1 MLHYLPGSEHKIG
14 HAYKVSGWGCRI
26 SRVRQTRSYMPTR
39 YQDEAAGSHGFGTTV
54 PTCIRGIRTGLQ
66 DMSGRGCRISQ
77 VGNWRSYILTVL
89 GRGCRISRVRQT
101 RSVQTCIRGI
111 TTELQDLMGKKHQIE
126 HAYEVSGWGC
136 RLSRVKNNSSNM
148 QTRYPDGAA
157 GPHGWGTS
165 DRTCLQC
172 VRVGLQD
179 FTGWELQI
187 VHTNQASGGDFK
199 ISRVRN
205 TRSNVPIRCQ
215 DGVA

>member
-1 MLHYLPGSEHKIG
+1 MHK
-14 HAYKVSGWGCRI
+14 
-26 SRVRQTRSYMPTR
+26 R
-39 YQDEAAGSHGFGTTV
+39 YQDGAAGHVRS
-54 PTCIRGIRTGLQ
+54 GLQ
-66 DMSGRGCRISQ
+66 D
-77 VGNWRSYILTVL
+77 LTGWELEIVHTYEVL

-111 TTELQDLMGKKHQIE
+111 TTGLQDLTGKKHQIE

-157 GPHGWGTS
+157 GSHGWGTS

-172 VRVGLQD
+172 VRSGLQD

-187 VHTNQASGGDFK
+187 VHAYYASGGDSR